1 MDSLPHRTRPLRV
14 YAVCVAALSW
24 FALLLQLYLS
34 VQMSIRNGQGALHG
48 LWMYLAFF
56 TVLTNLLVAVTL
68 SAPLLAPRSYWGAM
82 SARPETI
89 NGVSVNILLV
99 GIAYNVLLRNT
110 WSPQGAQWLVDE
122 LLHDVIPLLF
132 AGYAWVLSQERLGAF
147 VPRLAWALWPIAFF
161 AYALVRGAVSGFYP
175 YPFIN
180 VTHLGYGGV
189 LVNAI
194 GILLGYFVLSALW
207 YLFELTA
214 LRVNGRKRRVVREQ
228 SR

>member
-1 MDSLPHRTRPLRV
+1 
-14 YAVCVAALSW
+14 
-24 FALLLQLYLS
+24 
-34 VQMSIRNGQGALHG
+34 
-48 LWMYLAFF
+48 
-56 TVLTNLLVAVTL
+56 
-68 SAPLLAPRSYWGAM
+68 M

-132 AGYAWVLSQERLGAF
+132 AGYAWVLSQERMGAF